1 VVIFYQ
7 AISDLFPNGKE
18 TAMARF
24 SRMQVLNAIYE
35 TSLVPV
41 FYHADIETAR
51 QVIAT
56 VSRGGCRLIEF
67 VNRGDHAFEVFS
79 ALEKHFRVADPDLIL
94 GAGTILDPCTA
105 SLYINAGA
113 NFIVGPTLHPEVAR
127 ICNRRKIPYSPGC
140 GSASEISQA
149 EELGCEIC
157 KIFPGEEVGG
167 PKFVSSVLGPMPWS
181 SLMPTGGVDP
191 TPESITQWVNAGVV
205 AMGIGSKLITAEA
218 IKAKDWNG
226 IEKKVRTT
234 MELIKEAKRN
244 KPARQ
249 SHA

>member
-1 VVIFYQ
+1 
-7 AISDLFPNGKE
+7 
-18 TAMARF
+18 MARF

-35 TSLVPV
+35 ISLIPI
-41 FYHADIETAR
+41 FYHGDPDTAR
-51 QVIAT
+51 NVVAA
-56 VSRGGCRLIEF
+56 VSRGGCKLLEF

-79 ALEKHFRVADPDLIL
+79 SLENHLKNEDPEMIL
-94 GAGTILDPCTA
+94 GAGTILDPYTA

-113 NFIVGPTLHPEVAR
+113 NFIVGPTLNPEVAR

-191 TPESITQWVNAGVV
+191 TPESISKWVNAGVV

-218 IKAKDWNG
+218 VKARDWKG
-226 IEKKVRTT
+226 IEEKVRTT
-234 MELIKEAKRN
+234 LELIKEAKKNR
-244 KPARQ
+244 KKAKG
-249 SHA
+249 